1 MSAFQW
7 KREVLDFT
15 HHEHMR
21 ERMGQWLFFV
31 IRHRQPAN
39 LVVHF
44 FAVNLYFG
52 GIFGFLATF
61 DPRWFLGGILSSVIA
76 SPSHYYFDD
85 GIVSPD
91 RGEGILT
98 RYVPIYVA
106 SIYFMLLRGTYW
118 PEVEKAE
125 ARYREV
131 MAELAAE
138 GIRATP

>member
-1 MSAFQW
+1 MSQFQW

-15 HHEHMR
+15 HHELLR
-21 ERMGQWLFFV
+21 ERLGQWHFFV

-44 FAVNLYFG
+44 FAVILYFG
-52 GIFGFLATF
+52 GVLGFLATL
-61 DPRWFLGGILSSVIA
+61 DPRWFLGGILSSIIA
-76 SPSHYYFDD
+76 SPSHYLFED

-106 SIYFMLLRGTYW
+106 SIYFMLLCGTYW
-118 PEVEKAE
+118 PAVEEAE
-125 ARYREV
+125 ARYHEV

-138 GIRATP
+138 GLA